1 MINDIFLIVVEWDNF
16 YDTKEYWSY
25 AFENIND
32 AKSYMSDLIES
43 FKLDFIE
50 RFDCESEDQL
60 LNEYLEITDYQHD
73 CVNMYIEDDCN
84 VSICI
89 EQKPILKY

>member
-1 MINDIFLIVVEWDNF
+1 MISDIFLIVVEWDNF
-16 YDTKEYWSY
+16 YDTKEYTSY
-25 AFENIND
+25 AFENIDD

-60 LNEYLEITDYQHD
+60 LNEYLEINDYQHD
-73 CVNMYIEDDCN
+73 YVNMYIEDDCN

-89 EQKPILKY
+89 EKKPILKY